1 MDEKQKQEEK
11 MEIRK
16 ASGRDLRWMKKT
28 YIEAFPRSERKSFRL
43 MKGKAKQGVMEFL
56 IILEKHQPVGIAI
69 TVLHQDLVLLD
80 YFAIHRSC
88 RGKGYGSKALKLL
101 RERYENRRF
110 LLEIELPEED
120 VPNQAK
126 RLKRKEFYLR
136 NGMQETGIK
145 VCVFQV
151 PMEVLTDGRPFTYE
165 EYHGIY
171 RDSIG
176 TVFARKVTRL

>member
-1 MDEKQKQEEK
+1 

-16 ASGRDLRWMKKT
+16 ASGRDLRCMKKT

-88 RGKGYGSKALKLL
+88 RGKGYGSKAL
-101 RERYENRRF
+101 
-110 LLEIELPEED
+110 
-120 VPNQAK
+120 
-126 RLKRKEFYLR
+126 
-136 NGMQETGIK
+136 
-145 VCVFQV
+145 
-151 PMEVLTDGRPFTYE
+151 
-165 EYHGIY
+165 
-171 RDSIG
+171 
-176 TVFARKVTRL
+176 